1 MPIVVTFVRMQNQA
15 GADGSM
21 PIWNAPEIVA
31 DYRARNYLLPAEL
44 ACLGEVWARSKGGA
58 VLDLGVGTGRTVPF
72 LRPLAGRYVG
82 VDFAAEMV
90 SACRAR
96 FPDVDLRQ
104 GDARDL
110 AAFADHEFDLVLFSF
125 NGIDYMPPEDRPRAL
140 SEVFRVLRP
149 GGVFVFST
157 HNLNALDRSAIGRFR
172 LPPIVWTPRPLRL
185 AARLA
190 RLAASALRA
199 WRNHHR
205 LAREV
210 RQTEEWAF
218 VNDGAHASSLLTCY
232 VRPAA
237 QLEALRAAGFSGD
250 IAVYGQDGLPAK
262 VDARDTFLHI
272 VAARPAG

>member
-1 MPIVVTFVRMQNQA
+1 
-15 GADGSM
+15 M

-44 ACLGEVWARSKGGA
+44 ACLGDVWARSKGGA

-82 VDFAAEMV
+82 VDFADEMV
-90 SACRAR
+90 VACRAR

-104 GDARDL
+104 GDARNL
-110 AAFADHEFDLVLFSF
+110 TAFADHEFDLVLFSF

-140 SEVFRVLRP
+140 REVFRVLRP
-149 GGVFVFST
+149 GGTFVFST
-157 HNLNALDRSAIGRFR
+157 HNLNALDPSAIGRFS
-172 LPPIVWTPRPLRL
+172 LPRVTWTPRPLRM

-190 RLAASALRA
+190 GVAGSALRA
-199 WRNHHR
+199 WRNHRR
-205 LAREV
+205 LAGEE
-210 RQTEEWAF
+210 RQTDEWAF
-218 VNDGAHASSLLTCY
+218 INDGAHASALLTCY

-237 QLEALRAAGFSGD
+237 QLEALRAAGFGAD

-262 VDARDTFLHI
+262 TDARDTSLHI
-272 VAARPAG
+272 VAAKPAG